1 MAFYNVQKGGNR
13 YAQKQGNSPCQPER
27 RNGKNHDNAK
37 SWNRAGK
44 NGKKVLLVDAD
55 PQGDLTDA
63 LGWKN
68 QDSLPITLATEMEKS
83 IRDEPVDWKNGILH
97 HKEGIDLIPGN
108 IELAGVEVT
117 LVNAMSREFTL
128 KTCLKDAKP
137 NYD

>member
-1 MAFYNVQKGGNR
+1 M
-13 YAQKQGNSPCQPER
+13 
-27 RNGKNHDNAK
+27 
-37 SWNRAGK
+37 
-44 NGKKVLLVDAD
+44 
-55 PQGDLTDA
+55 TDA